1 MKKLVKLT
9 LSFTYYSYICGILLT
24 ITIPMKKII
33 LCVLAV
39 AASLAVMVSCKGK
52 SAAGAAEQKDS
63 TYTTVTHPE
72 WSRDAVIYEVNVRQ
86 FTDSGTIT
94 AFDKEL
100 PRLKELGVDILWF
113 MPIYPI
119 SEKNRKGELGSY
131 YAVKDYKA
139 FNPEFGTLDQF
150 KATVAK
156 AHELGMK
163 VILDWV
169 PNHSGCDN
177 AWVEEHPDWY
187 AKDSLGNMYGP
198 YDWTDVYK
206 FDYSNPEMRAA
217 MVDAFKFWL
226 TEVGVDGFRCD
237 VAMEVPVDFWDET
250 RPQLQAVKPELFMLA
265 EASVPALQKNG
276 FDMGY
281 NWPMKDLFSEI
292 AATSGQYTFKNEKG
306 EVRTFPA
313 RRAADIDS
321 LLAQQTAAY
330 PRDTYLMNMITNHD
344 LNSWEGTEFERLGN
358 LTDAF
363 AVLSYTLPGMP
374 LIYTGQETGMNRA
387 LEFFVKDKAPEWE
400 PRNEYFEFYKNLNA
414 LKHTQEALRAGEQ
427 GGEMVRYITES
438 PDVYVFSRS
447 KNDSH
452 VTVMVNLGA
461 EEQAVTFTDATPAVD
476 ETVVDY
482 FTGETATIPASLKPG
497 EYRVFVKK

>member
-1 MKKLVKLT
+1 
-9 LSFTYYSYICGILLT
+9 
-24 ITIPMKKII
+24 MKKIFFGI
-33 LCVLAV
+33 IAV
-39 AASLAVMVSCKGK
+39 AAAAVVIVSCSQKK
-52 SAAGAAEQKDS
+52 ADASASEQRDS
-63 TYTTVTHPE
+63 TYTSVTHPE
-72 WSRDAVIYEVNVRQ
+72 WSRNAVIYEVNLRQ
-86 FTDSGTIT
+86 FTDSGTVT
-94 AFDKEL
+94 AFDEQL
-100 PRLKELGVDILWF
+100 PRLKDLGVDILWF
-113 MPIYPI
+113 MPVYPI

-131 YAVKDYKA
+131 YAVRDYKA

-156 AHELGMK
+156 AHDLGMK

-250 RPQLQAVKPELFMLA
+250 RPQLQAVKPDLFMLA

-281 NWPMKDLFSEI
+281 NWPMKDLFSAI
-292 AATSGQYTFKNEKG
+292 AATSGQYSFKNVNG
-306 EVRTFPA
+306 EMRTFPT
-313 RRAADIDS
+313 RHAADIDS
-321 LLAQQTAAY
+321 LLALQAAEY

-344 LNSWEGTEFERLGN
+344 LNSWEGTEFDRLGN

-363 AVLSYTLPGMP
+363 AVLTYTLPGMP
-374 LIYTGQETGMNRA
+374 LIYTGQETGLNRA
-387 LEFFVKDKAPEWE
+387 LEFFVKDQAPVWE
-400 PRNEYFEFYKNLNA
+400 PRNEYFTFYKKLNE
-414 LKHTQEALRAGEQ
+414 LKHNQAALRAGEQ
-427 GGEMVRYITES
+427 GGEMVRFMTES
-438 PDVYVFSRS
+438 PDLYVFSRS
-447 KNDSH
+447 TDGSR
-452 VTVMVNLGA
+452 VVVFVNLGA
-461 EEQAVTFTDATPAVD
+461 NDEAVSFIDAAP
-476 ETVVDY
+476 ELNEGMVDY
-482 FTGETATIPASLKPG
+482 FTGAAAELPASLKPG
-497 EYRVFVKK
+497 EYRVFVEK

>member
-1 MKKLVKLT
+1 MKKFFL
-9 LSFTYYSYICGILLT
+9 GI
-24 ITIPMKKII
+24 
-33 LCVLAV
+33 LAV
-39 AASLAVMVSCKGK
+39 AAVAVLMVACSSSKTGGDD
-52 SAAGAAEQKDS
+52 SADS
-63 TYTTVTHPE
+63 DSIYTNVKHPE
-72 WSRDAVIYEVNVRQ
+72 WSRNAVIYEVNVRQ

-94 AFDKEL
+94 AFDAQL
-100 PRLKELGVDILWF
+100 PRLKDLGVDILWF
-113 MPIYPI
+113 MPVYPI

-150 KATVAK
+150 KETVRK

-177 AWVEEHPDWY
+177 AWVTEHPDWY
-187 AKDSLGNMYGP
+187 ARNEKGEMFGP

-250 RPQLQAVKPELFMLA
+250 RPQLQAVKPDLFMLA
-265 EASVPALQKNG
+265 EASVPALQKDG

-292 AATSGQYTFKNEKG
+292 AATSGQYSFKNEKG
-306 EVRTFPA
+306 EVRTFPV
-313 RRAADIDS
+313 RHAADIDS
-321 LLAQQTAAY
+321 LLASQAAEY
-330 PRDTYLMNMITNHD
+330 PRDTYLMNMVTNHD
-344 LNSWEGTEFERLGN
+344 LNSWEGTEFDRLGN

-374 LIYTGQETGMNRA
+374 LIYTGQETGLNRA
-387 LEFFVKDKAPEWE
+387 LEFFVKDKAPQWE
-400 PRNEYFEFYKNLNA
+400 PRNEYFEFYKKLNN
-414 LKHTQEALRAGEQ
+414 LKHTQEALTAGEQ
-427 GGEMVRYITES
+427 GGEMVRYATAS
-438 PDVYVFSRS
+438 PDLYVFSRS
-447 KNDSH
+447 KGNST
-452 VTVMVNLGA
+452 VTVLVNLGA
-461 EEQAVTFTDATPAVD
+461 EEQPLTFTADAPEITAETIDFFTGTPA
-476 ETVVDY
+476 TLP
-482 FTGETATIPASLKPG
+482 TSMKPG
-497 EYRVFVKK
+497 DYKVFVKK

>member
-1 MKKLVKLT
+1 MKR
-9 LSFTYYSYICGILLT
+9 FF
-24 ITIPMKKII
+24 
-33 LCVLAV
+33 LCILAV
-39 AASLAVMVSCKGK
+39 AAVTVLVVSCGSSKKGD
-52 SAAGAAEQKDS
+52 AAAPGRDS
-63 TYTTVTHPE
+63 TFTTVQHPD
-72 WSRDAVIYEVNVRQ
+72 WSRNAVIYEVNVRQ

-94 AFDKEL
+94 AFDAQL

-139 FNPEFGTLDQF
+139 FNPEFGTLEQF
-150 KATVAK
+150 KATVKK
-156 AHELGMK
+156 AHDLGMK

-187 AKDSLGNMYGP
+187 AKDSLGNMFGP

-250 RPQLQAVKPELFMLA
+250 RPQLQAVKPDLFMLA

-292 AATSGQYTFKNEKG
+292 AATSGQYTFKNDKG
-306 EVRTFPA
+306 EVRTFPVRHA
-313 RRAADIDS
+313 TDIDS
-321 LLAQQTAAY
+321 LLASQASEY

-358 LTDAF
+358 LADAF

-374 LIYTGQETGMNRA
+374 LIYTGQETGLNRA

-400 PRNEYFEFYKNLNA
+400 PRNSYFEFYKKLNG
-414 LKHTQEALRAGEQ
+414 LKHSQAALLAGEE
-427 GGEMVRYITES
+427 GGPMVRFATVS
-438 PDVYVFSRS
+438 PDLYVFSRT
-447 KNDSH
+447 KDDSR
-452 VTVMVNLGA
+452 VTVLVNLGA
-461 EEQAVTFTDATPAVD
+461 EEQEVKFSDAMPEIGENTVDLFTDKPA
-476 ETVVDY
+476 
-482 FTGETATIPASLKPG
+482 AIPTTLKPG
-497 EYRVFVKK
+497 EYRVFVNK